1 LFLTHQRT
9 INSPMFPIGVIV
21 LEILKQLRV
30 ELCSLSMGGGGVNQ
44 LYVSLNNFIPFKTLL
59 IFLHVSS
66 TTYNIWTVKV
76 KIISH
81 T

>member
-1 LFLTHQRT
+1 MEKVFKGTDMANEGYT
-9 INSPMFPIGVIV
+9 NGVV
-21 LEILKQLRV
+21 GNTKTTER
-30 ELCSLSMGGGGVNQ
+30 GGGVNQ

-66 TTYNIWTVKV
+66 TIYNIWTVKV